1 MPPLHDIVAMTLRAA
16 SFIAGIQAAGIF
28 VFLFLLGAHIGTSTR
43 QIRSLGQYSAIAGLL
58 LTLAHYLVEPARM
71 VGSMAGVFDPIMHTM
86 LLDTN
91 IATAAATRILGLALL
106 VIGLRTSG
114 RMNTGTSV
122 IGTALLIIS
131 FSLVGHTVVHDLR
144 WLLVPLLVCHL
155 IVVAFWFGS
164 LLPLISVSKREDLN
178 VTSAVIERFS
188 KIATWTVPF
197 IFLVGLG
204 MSVALLGH
212 WENLWTPYGNM
223 LLVKIAAFA
232 VLMGLATLNKWRFGP
247 AIARASDT
255 ALIGFRR
262 TVAVEWYLIAAV
274 LAVTAIMTG
283 LFSPTD

>member
-1 MPPLHDIVAMTLRAA
+1 MPPVHDIVAMILRAA
-16 SFIAGIQAAGIF
+16 SFIACIQAAGIF
-28 VFLFLLGAHIGTSTR
+28 VFLFLLGAHIANSTR
-43 QIRSLGQYSAIAGLL
+43 QIRSLGQYSAIAGLA

-71 VGSMAGVFDPIMHTM
+71 VGSMTGVFDPIMHTM

-91 IATAAATRILGLALL
+91 IAAAAATRILGLALL
-106 VIGLRTSG
+106 TIGLRTSS

-122 IGTALLIIS
+122 MGTALLIIS

-144 WLLVPLLVCHL
+144 WLLVALLVCHL

-164 LLPLISVSKREDLN
+164 LLPLISVSKRENLD

-188 KIATWTVPF
+188 KIATWTVPL

-212 WENLWTPYGNM
+212 WENLWTPYGN
-223 LLVKIAAFA
+223 LLLAKVAAFA
-232 VLMGLATLNKWRFGP
+232 VLMGLATMNKWRFGP

-262 TVAVEWYLIAAV
+262 TVAAEWYLIAAI
-274 LAVTAIMTG
+274 LAATAVMTG